1 MKRVFALAGAAVLA
15 LIAVSFPAL
24 AHHGGSEYDTKNPI
38 TLKGT
43 VTEYYWANPH
53 CQIYVDVKDD
63 KGKTVNWA
71 IETLAPAV
79 MKRAGWNRELLHP
92 GEHGHHHAGAQQ
104 ERHAGGNGAQTGAA
118 ERSGTWS
125 GANRR
130 AAAAIEQSARE
141 GERGNWYAD
150 TTGHRVRSDS
160 GCDCHFTQC
169 VSTGEQAGEG

>member
-1 MKRVFALAGAAVLA
+1 MKRVFGIAGAAVLV
-15 LIAVSFPAL
+15 LIFASLPAW

-92 GEHGHHHAGAQQ
+92 GDAVTVTLVPSKNGTPVGMVRKLVLPNGQ
-104 ERHAGGNGAQTGAA
+104 ELGPGQ
-118 ERSGTWS
+118 
-125 GANRR
+125 
-130 AAAAIEQSARE
+130 I
-141 GERGNWYAD
+141 
-150 TTGHRVRSDS
+150 
-160 GCDCHFTQC
+160 
-169 VSTGEQAGEG
+169 GEQPPQ

>member
-1 MKRVFALAGAAVLA
+1 MKRGFGIASTVLLVLVSAALPLW
-15 LIAVSFPAL
+15 

-92 GEHGHHHAGAQQ
+92 GDVITITLVPSKNGTPVGMVRKLVLPNGQ
-104 ERHAGGNGAQTGAA
+104 ELGPGQ
-118 ERSGTWS
+118 
-125 GANRR
+125 
-130 AAAAIEQSARE
+130 I
-141 GERGNWYAD
+141 
-150 TTGHRVRSDS
+150 
-160 GCDCHFTQC
+160 
-169 VSTGEQAGEG
+169 GEQPPQ